1 MTIESW
7 KAEFYPVE
15 AYLVPNDTLALL
27 EHSIKKWEGL
37 LPKNRKKHDLI
48 VGTYRKLIPEP
59 DSEYYDSFGV
69 GSESCSLC
77 YHYLEH
83 EEFDKCV
90 KCPLYII
97 RGNIQCDVT
106 TEDEKRESLGSPW
119 GAWAHSS
126 KPERMIMWLKKAKD
140 ALNV

>member
-37 LPKNRKKHDLI
+37 LPKNRKKHDLV
-48 VGTYRKLIPEP
+48 VGTYGRLT
-59 DSEYYDSFGV
+59 SEDASDYDNVFKAS
-69 GSESCSLC
+69 SESCSLC
-77 YHYLEH
+77 HHYNNSDEP
-83 EEFDKCV
+83 ECV
-90 KCPLYII
+90 KCPLYIV
-97 RGNIQCDVT
+97 RGNIECDAP